1 MERCV
6 LMYYVFALWTAA
18 AVLLFNQPR
27 SEVNRWAAFFLWSA
41 GIGGLTDWLAP
52 TGFIAAA
59 YGPWIQFLN
68 HTLTPYGVLIFCMVY
83 TGRPRH
89 HRRKRD
95 LKIGLLLPVFAMLV
109 QVLLTKDYRI
119 HYGWLFVWT
128 GPYYVAAC
136 ALLIGALS
144 SEKNPQKR
152 KSMWITTWIMVPT
165 LLGVMLL
172 INVGNVIWPGY
183 NSFRYVSLFILYSMG
198 VAVICTFV
206 YGVLGVRLKFER
218 DPLDRTM
225 QAVSS
230 GTTMLN
236 HTIKNEVGKIAMSTD
251 NVKRLLSPDNETAL
265 EQLDVIANASKH
277 LLAMTGRMQQQMKA
291 FKLVEQPV
299 RADQLLA
306 ELQLREQ
313 ERLRSHGIE
322 LMVLC
327 TQRPWLL
334 ADAVHL
340 KEAIS
345 NLISNSVEAMPE
357 GGVIALTVT
366 ADRKGAAISVKDNGM
381 GIPEEQQP
389 LVFEPFYS
397 TKGHRKSNFG
407 LGLTYAY
414 NVMKKSGGS
423 VGLESRESVGTEIT
437 LYFPRSKI
445 IRLSGR
451 EEP

>member
-1 MERCV
+1 MI
-6 LMYYVFALWTAA
+6 YYVVALWSAA

-41 GIGGLTDWLAP
+41 GIGGLTDLLAP
-52 TGFIAAA
+52 SGFIPVR
-59 YGPWIQFLN
+59 YEPWIQVLN

-83 TGRPRH
+83 TRRPQH
-89 HRRKRD
+89 HKRKRD
-95 LKIGLLLPVFAMLV
+95 FKLGLFLPVLAMLA
-109 QVLLTKDYRI
+109 QVLLTEDYRI

-128 GPYYVAAC
+128 VPYYVAAC
-136 ALLIGALS
+136 ALLIRALS
-144 SEKNPQKR
+144 QEMNPQKR

-172 INVGNVIWPGY
+172 INVGNLISPGY
-183 NSFRYVSLFILYSMG
+183 DSFRYVSLFILYSMG

-230 GTTMLN
+230 GTSMLN
-236 HTIKNEVGKIAMSTD
+236 HTIKNEIGKIAMSTE
-251 NVKRLLSPDNETAL
+251 NVKRLLPQDKGVAI
-265 EQLDVIANASKH
+265 EQLEVIANSSEH
-277 LLAMTGRMQQQMKA
+277 LLAMVGRMQQQMKA

-299 RADQLLA
+299 RVDQLLA
-306 ELQLREQ
+306 KLQLREQ
-313 ERLRSHGIE
+313 DLLRRHGVE
-322 LMVLC
+322 LMVIC
-327 TQRPWLL
+327 RQRPWLL
-334 ADAVHL
+334 ADTVHL

-345 NLISNSVEAMPE
+345 NLIRNSVEAMPD
-357 GGVIALTVT
+357 GGVITLTVM
-366 ADRKGAAISVKDNGM
+366 ADRKGAAISVKDNGI
-381 GIPEEQQP
+381 GIPRAQQA

-397 TKGHRKSNFG
+397 TKGHKKDNFG
-407 LGLTYAY
+407 LGLSYVY

-451 EEP
+451 EEA

>member
-1 MERCV
+1 MI
-6 LMYYVFALWTAA
+6 YYVVALWSAA

-41 GIGGLTDWLAP
+41 GIGGLTDLLAP
-52 TGFIAAA
+52 AGFIAAR
-59 YGPWIQFLN
+59 YEPWIQFLN
-68 HTLTPYGVLIFCMVY
+68 HTLTPYGVIIFCMVY
-83 TGRPRH
+83 TRRPEH
-89 HRRKRD
+89 HKRMRNV
-95 LKIGLLLPVFAMLV
+95 KIVLFLPVLAMLA
-109 QVLLTKDYRI
+109 QMLWTEDYRI

-128 GPYYVAAC
+128 VPYYVAAC
-136 ALLIGALS
+136 ALLIRALAH
-144 SEKNPQKR
+144 EMNPQKR

-172 INVGNVIWPGY
+172 INVGNLISPGY
-183 NSFRYVSLFILYSMG
+183 DSFRYVSLFILYSLG

-230 GTTMLN
+230 GTSMLN
-236 HTIKNEVGKIAMSTD
+236 HTIKNEVGKIAMSTE
-251 NVKRLLSPDNETAL
+251 NVMRLLPQDNGVAI
-265 EQLDVIANASKH
+265 EQLEVIANSSEH
-277 LLAMTGRMQQQMKA
+277 LLAMVGRMQQQMKS

-299 RADQLLA
+299 RVDQLLA
-306 ELQLREQ
+306 ELQLRQ
-313 ERLRSHGIE
+313 QGLLHKHGVE
-322 LMVLC
+322 LNVIC
-327 TQRPWLL
+327 RQRPWLL
-334 ADAVHL
+334 ADTVHL

-345 NLISNSVEAMPE
+345 NLIRNSVEAMPE
-357 GGVIALTVT
+357 GGLITITIT
-366 ADRKGAAISVKDNGM
+366 ADRKGAAITVKDNGT
-381 GIPEEQQP
+381 GIPREQQE

-397 TKGHRKSNFG
+397 TKGHKKDNFG
-407 LGLTYAY
+407 LGLSYAY

-423 VGLESRESVGTEIT
+423 VSLKSRESVGTEIS

-451 EEP
+451 EEA

>member
-1 MERCV
+1 MI
-6 LMYYVFALWTAA
+6 YYVVALWSAA

-41 GIGGLTDWLAP
+41 GIGGLTDLLVPA
-52 TGFIAAA
+52 GFIAAR
-59 YGPWIQFLN
+59 YEPWIQYLN

-83 TGRPRH
+83 T
-89 HRRKRD
+89 RKPENHKRMRD
-95 LKIGLLLPVFAMLV
+95 FKIGLFLPVLAMLA
-109 QVLLTKDYRI
+109 QVLLTEAYRI

-128 GPYYVAAC
+128 VPYYVAAC
-136 ALLIGALS
+136 ALLIRALS
-144 SEKNPQKR
+144 YEMNPQKR
-152 KSMWITTWIMVPT
+152 KGMWITTWIMVPT

-172 INVGNVIWPGY
+172 INVGNLISPGY
-183 NSFRYVSLFILYSMG
+183 DSFRYVSLFILYSLG

-230 GTTMLN
+230 GTSMLN
-236 HTIKNEVGKIAMSTD
+236 HSIKNEIGKIAMSTE
-251 NVKRLLSPDNETAL
+251 NVKRLLPQDNGVAI
-265 EQLDVIANASKH
+265 EQLEVIANSSEH
-277 LLAMTGRMQQQMKA
+277 LLAMAGRMQQQMKA

-299 RADQLLA
+299 RMDQLLA

-313 ERLRSHGIE
+313 DLLRRHEVEMNVI
-322 LMVLC
+322 C
-327 TQRPWLL
+327 RQRPWLL
-334 ADAVHL
+334 ADTVHL

-345 NLISNSVEAMPE
+345 NLIRNSVEAMPE
-357 GGVIALTVT
+357 GGLITITIT
-366 ADRKGAAISVKDNGM
+366 ADRKGAAITVKDNGT
-381 GIPEEQQP
+381 GIPSAQQE

-397 TKGHRKSNFG
+397 TKGHKKDNFG
-407 LGLTYAY
+407 LGLSYVY

-423 VGLESRESVGTEIT
+423 VSLESRESVGTAIS

-451 EEP
+451 EEA

>member
-1 MERCV
+1 MI
-6 LMYYVFALWTAA
+6 YYVVALWSAA

-41 GIGGLTDWLAP
+41 GIGGLTDLLVPA
-52 TGFIAAA
+52 GFIAAR
-59 YGPWIQFLN
+59 YEPWIQFLN

-83 TGRPRH
+83 TRRPEDH
-89 HRRKRD
+89 KRMRD
-95 LKIGLLLPVFAMLV
+95 FKIGLFLPVLAMLA
-109 QVLLTKDYRI
+109 QVLLTEAYRI

-128 GPYYVAAC
+128 VPYYVAAC
-136 ALLIGALS
+136 ALLIRTLS
-144 SEKNPQKR
+144 HEMNPQKR
-152 KSMWITTWIMVPT
+152 KGMWITTWIMVPT

-172 INVGNVIWPGY
+172 INVGNLISPGY
-183 NSFRYVSLFILYSMG
+183 DSFRYVSLFILYSLG

-230 GTTMLN
+230 GTSMLN
-236 HTIKNEVGKIAMSTD
+236 HTIKNEIGKIAISTE
-251 NVKRLLSPDNETAL
+251 NVKRLLPQDNGVAI
-265 EQLDVIANASKH
+265 EQLEVIANSSEH
-277 LLAMTGRMQQQMKA
+277 LLAMVGRMQQQMKA

-299 RADQLLA
+299 RVDQLLA

-313 ERLRSHGIE
+313 DLLRKHGVE
-322 LMVLC
+322 LNVIC
-327 TQRPWLL
+327 RQRPWLL
-334 ADAVHL
+334 ADTVHL

-345 NLISNSVEAMPE
+345 NLIRNSVEAMPE
-357 GGVIALTVT
+357 GGLITITIT
-366 ADRKGAAISVKDNGM
+366 ADRKGAAITVKDNGT
-381 GIPEEQQP
+381 GIPRAQQE

-397 TKGHRKSNFG
+397 TKGHKKDNFG
-407 LGLTYAY
+407 LGLSYVY
-414 NVMKKSGGS
+414 NMMKKSGGS
-423 VGLESRESVGTEIT
+423 VSLESRESVGTEIS

-451 EEP
+451 EEA

>member
-1 MERCV
+1 MI
-6 LMYYVFALWTAA
+6 YYVVALWSAA

-41 GIGGLTDWLAP
+41 GIGGLTDLLAP
-52 TGFIAAA
+52 SGFIPVR
-59 YGPWIQFLN
+59 YEPWIQFLN

-83 TGRPRH
+83 TRRPQH
-89 HRRKRD
+89 HKRMRD
-95 LKIGLLLPVFAMLV
+95 FKIGLFLPVLAMLA
-109 QVLLTKDYRI
+109 QVLLTEGYRI

-128 GPYYVAAC
+128 VPYYVAAC
-136 ALLIGALS
+136 ALLIRALS
-144 SEKNPQKR
+144 QEMNPQKR

-172 INVGNVIWPGY
+172 INVGNLISPGY
-183 NSFRYVSLFILYSMG
+183 DSFRYVSLFILYSLG

-218 DPLDRTM
+218 DPMDRTM

-230 GTTMLN
+230 GTSMLN
-236 HTIKNEVGKIAMSTD
+236 HTIKNEIGKIAMSTE
-251 NVKRLLSPDNETAL
+251 NVKRLLPQDNGVAF
-265 EQLDVIANASKH
+265 EQLEVIANSSEH
-277 LLAMTGRMQQQMKA
+277 LLAMVGRMQQQMKA

-299 RADQLLA
+299 RVDQLLA

-313 ERLRSHGIE
+313 DLLRRPGVE
-322 LMVLC
+322 LMVIC
-327 TQRPWLL
+327 RQRPWLL
-334 ADAVHL
+334 ADTVHL

-345 NLISNSVEAMPE
+345 NLIRNSVEAMPD
-357 GGVIALTVT
+357 GGVITLTVM
-366 ADRKGAAISVKDNGM
+366 ADRKGAAITVKDNGI
-381 GIPEEQQP
+381 GIPRAQQA

-397 TKGHRKSNFG
+397 TKGHKQDNFG
-407 LGLTYAY
+407 LGLSYVY

-423 VGLESRESVGTEIT
+423 VSMESRESVGTEIT

-451 EEP
+451 EEA